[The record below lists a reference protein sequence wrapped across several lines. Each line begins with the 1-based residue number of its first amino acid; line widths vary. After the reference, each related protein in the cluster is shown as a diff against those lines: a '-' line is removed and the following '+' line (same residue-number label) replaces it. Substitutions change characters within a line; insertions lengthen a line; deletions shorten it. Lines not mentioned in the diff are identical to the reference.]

1 MMMNADWLPVL
12 MDGAFSEVYVVD
24 RETLRLLEVNQ
35 AGRTNLQRDSASLLQ
50 MTLPSLARNMPASAY
65 RALLDGLESDPTRHV
80 VLDATHI
87 RHDGSTYPVEL
98 RLYRPATC
106 IGVGNGTGAG
116 ALARPVYIAIGHDLT
131 ERYEAA
137 RALRL
142 SEARFRAIVS
152 NTPGLVYQFVMHPDG
167 EIGFPYLSEG
177 CLALLGISAERL
189 QADAARFLA
198 LILPEDRHS
207 YTASM
212 MVSAADKKSWNWEG
226 RIWIEQ
232 WKDIK
237 WINLRATPRALPNDS
252 VQWEGIMTNITQSK
266 LEEEEVKHSRAQLAE
281 LSAHVEK
288 VKEQER
294 MRIAREIHDDLGGN
308 LTAIK
313 MALAL
318 LARRLTSEPNLVEK
332 AEYLDSLV
340 DRTIESVHRISGDL
354 RPSVLDFGL
363 VAAIEWQAKEFEKQF
378 GLPCEVVA
386 NRKEIKLSS
395 DQATALF
402 RIFQEALTNIGKH
415 AHASRVRV
423 DLVRGNRNVR
433 LQIADNGRG
442 IANEDRMKPKSFGI
456 RGMVE
461 RANALGGTLAV
472 SPGAGGGSVV
482 AVRVPLVTHI
492 PGNDSVSARSI
503 GDAGDDDSDSDKGS
517 ENHDAADAMAPGS
530 GTVETQL
537 ARSLS

>member
-1 MMMNADWLPVL
+1 MIMNPDWLPVL
-12 MDGAFSEVYVVD
+12 MDGAFSEIYVID
-24 RETLRLLEVNQ
+24 RDTLRLVEVNR
-35 AGRTNLQRDSASLLQ
+35 AARINLQRDGAELLQ
-50 MTLPSLARNMPASAY
+50 MRLPDLAHNLPASAY
-65 RALLDGLESDPTRHV
+65 RAMLDGLDAEPQGCVLLDVTHV
-80 VLDATHI
+80 
-87 RHDGSTYPVEL
+87 RQDGSTYPVEL
-98 RLYRPATC
+98 RLYRPNAASDSVSDSADFIASAAVSAAC
-106 IGVGNGTGAG
+106 SS
-116 ALARPVYIAIGHDLT
+116 VYIAIGHDLT

-177 CLALLGISAERL
+177 CLALLGMSAERL
-189 QADAARFLA
+189 QADAARFSG
-198 LILPEDRHS
+198 LILPEDRGS
-207 YTASM
+207 YQASMTAS
-212 MVSAADKKSWNWEG
+212 AAEKKSWNWEG
-226 RIWIEQ
+226 RIWIEE

-237 WINLRATPRALPNDS
+237 WINLRATPRALPDGS

-266 LEEEEVKHSRAQLAE
+266 LEEEEIKRSRAQLAE

-318 LARRLTSEPNLVEK
+318 LARRLTNEPNLVEK

-386 NRKEIKLSS
+386 NRKEIRLSS

-415 AHASRVRV
+415 AQASRVRV

-442 IANEDRMKPKSFGI
+442 IASEDRLKPKSFGI

-461 RANALGGTLAV
+461 RASALGGNLAV
-472 SPGAGGGSVV
+472 SAGAHGGSVV
-482 AVRVPLVTHI
+482 AVRVPLA
-492 PGNDSVSARSI
+492 ART
-503 GDAGDDDSDSDKGS
+503 AGDGGDSDSGNGHEPAAAAGGAS
-517 ENHDAADAMAPGS
+517 EA
-530 GTVETQL
+530 QL